1 MLVKLTKDRLR
12 KGMFIESVA
21 CPSKEFGKRRFMLS
35 SDRDLAAILRSSASE
50 VLINIALGLDP
61 NGRLPEAP
69 GTPPPASKARTKA
82 QTVAGGEPAEVRKVR
97 ETLDHAR
104 VALKSRLTDMV
115 AGGPLDMADLS
126 AVADGNAQ
134 TWSDSAV
141 IALEVTRLKSKDE
154 TTYVH
159 SLAVSG
165 MMTLMARALD
175 IDEQTVS
182 VLGVAGI
189 LHDIGKLLIPN
200 EILTKPG
207 ELTDRERDVIRN
219 HPEAG
224 YQLLNTYPGMPPL
237 VLDICRLH
245 HEVLDGSGYPLGLK
259 RDALDLPVRLSTVCD
274 VFEALTSVRPYKRP
288 WTSQQALHWM
298 FDRPHLFDR
307 RMVIRLGSVLVDA
320 PIV

>member
-1 MLVKLTKDRLR
+1 MLVKIQKQRIR

-21 CPSKEFGKRRFMLS
+21 CPSREFARRRFILA
-35 SDRDLAAILRSSASE
+35 SDKDLAAILATSATE
-50 VLINIALGLDP
+50 VSINIALGLDE
-61 NGRLPEAP
+61 NGAQSRAGSQAAP
-69 GTPPPASKARTKA
+69 HAEPQRAQAVRGEIDQAAITLRANLREIVGAGT
-82 QTVAGGEPAEVRKVR
+82 
-97 ETLDHAR
+97 
-104 VALKSRLTDMV
+104 
-115 AGGPLDMADLS
+115 LDMAGLS
-126 AVADGNAQ
+126 RAADDNAR

-141 IALEVTRLKSKDE
+141 IALEVTRLKTKDE

-165 MMTLMARALD
+165 MMTLLARALELD
-175 IDEQTVS
+175 DETTGL
-182 VLGVAGI
+182 LGVAGM

-207 ELTDRERDVIRN
+207 ALTDAEREIIRN

-224 YQLLNTYPGMPPL
+224 YQLLKTYPEIPQ
-237 VLDICRLH
+237 VALDICRLH

-259 RDALDLPVRLSTVCD
+259 QKDLSATVRLSTVCD

-288 WTSQQALHWM
+288 WTSTEALDWM
-298 FDRPHLFDR
+298 FARPHLFDR
-307 RMVIRLGSVLVDA
+307 KMVIRLGSVLVDA

>member
-1 MLVKLTKDRLR
+1 MLVKIQKQRIR

-21 CPSKEFGKRRFMLS
+21 CPSREFARRRFVLT
-35 SDRDLAAILRSSASE
+35 SDRDVAAILATSATE
-50 VLINIALGLDP
+50 VSINIALGLDE
-61 NGRLPEAP
+61 NGAQSRAGSQAAP
-69 GTPPPASKARTKA
+69 HAEPQRA
-82 QTVAGGEPAEVRKVR
+82 QAVRGE
-97 ETLDHAR
+97 LDQVT
-104 VALKSRLTDMV
+104 VALKANLREIV
-115 AGGPLDMADLS
+115 GAGTLDMADLS
-126 AVADGNAQ
+126 RAAENNAR

-141 IALEVTRLKSKDE
+141 IALEVTRLKTKDE

-165 MMTLMARALD
+165 MMTLLARALELD
-175 IDEQTVS
+175 DETTGL
-182 VLGVAGI
+182 LGVAGM

-207 ELTDRERDVIRN
+207 ALTDAEREIIRN

-224 YQLLNTYPGMPPL
+224 YQLLKTYPEIPQ
-237 VLDICRLH
+237 VALDICRLH

-259 RDALDLPVRLSTVCD
+259 QKDLSATVRLSTVCD

-288 WTSQQALHWM
+288 WTSTEALDWM
-298 FDRPHLFDR
+298 FARPHLFDR
-307 RMVIRLGSVLVDA
+307 KMVIRLGSVLVDA